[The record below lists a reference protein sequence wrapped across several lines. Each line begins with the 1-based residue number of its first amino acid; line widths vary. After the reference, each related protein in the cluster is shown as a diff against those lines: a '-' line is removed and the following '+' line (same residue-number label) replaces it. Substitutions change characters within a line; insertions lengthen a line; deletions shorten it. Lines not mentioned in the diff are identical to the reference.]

1 MTLFYIGAGIGLV
14 LAVIYLI
21 VGTLSFLRI
30 RRELAAGTGID
41 AFEEELDSSEVAL
54 VPGFTWKATL
64 AVLTSLVL
72 LIIASYSGAFWYV
85 LAYIVITFGA
95 AALQGLYK
103 APIYELFITT
113 WDLGSFGSVLAD
125 VVTVIINTAISF
137 WVFFPIFKVIFRRV
151 PDDAEAAEVDSK
163 STTQG
168 S

>member
-1 MTLFYIGAGIGLV
+1 MTLFYLGAGIGLV

-41 AFEEELDSSEVAL
+41 TFDEELDSSEVAL

-85 LAYIVITFGA
+85 LALSGLGTA
-95 AALQGLYK
+95 AAVIVAFIL
-103 APIYELFITT
+103 ELRG
-113 WDLGSFGSVLAD
+113 DRAESVA
-125 VVTVIINTAISF
+125 
-137 WVFFPIFKVIFRRV
+137 
-151 PDDAEAAEVDSK
+151 
-163 STTQG
+163 
-168 S
+168 

>member
-41 AFEEELDSSEVAL
+41 TFDEELDSSEVAL

-85 LAYIVITFGA
+85 LALSGLGTA
-95 AALQGLYK
+95 AAVIVAFIL
-103 APIYELFITT
+103 ELRG
-113 WDLGSFGSVLAD
+113 DRAESVA
-125 VVTVIINTAISF
+125 
-137 WVFFPIFKVIFRRV
+137 
-151 PDDAEAAEVDSK
+151 
-163 STTQG
+163 
-168 S
+168 

>member
-41 AFEEELDSSEVAL
+41 TFDEELDSSEVAL

-85 LAYIVITFGA
+85 LALSGLGTA
-95 AALQGLYK
+95 AAVSVAFIL
-103 APIYELFITT
+103 ELRG
-113 WDLGSFGSVLAD
+113 DRAESVA
-125 VVTVIINTAISF
+125 
-137 WVFFPIFKVIFRRV
+137 
-151 PDDAEAAEVDSK
+151 
-163 STTQG
+163 
-168 S
+168 